1 MREIR
6 GQFQT
11 MFRTQRGNKFFGEL
25 GIPSESAT
33 TTDFRP
39 RRTLT
44 VSKAAMVDTGDVVS
58 SDMGS
63 YVVALQATY
72 SQTLQFKCFE
82 ITHRI
87 SWSRKTDQVDPVTG
101 MARDSYMTIID
112 PSLSVVV
119 EQGGIIQN
127 MGIETDR
134 YNILTGADVKV
145 GDRLGA
151 WIVQNRKEALG
162 LYLLEVA

>member
-11 MFRTQRGNKFFGEL
+11 LFRTQRGNKFFGEL
-25 GIPSESAT
+25 GLPSQSAS

-39 RRTLT
+39 RRSLT
-44 VSKAAMVDTGDVVS
+44 VSKKAMVDTGDVVFA
-58 SDMGS
+58 DTGT
-63 YVVALQATY
+63 YLLALQATY
-72 SQTLQFKCFE
+72 SETLQFKCFE
-82 ITHRI
+82 VTHRI

-101 MARDSYMTIID
+101 MARDSYLTILD
-112 PSLSVVV
+112 TALPVVV
-119 EQGGIIQN
+119 EHGGIVQN

-151 WIVQNRKEALG
+151 WIVQNRKDALG
-162 LYLLEVA
+162 LHLLEVA

>member
-11 MFRTQRGNKFFGEL
+11 LFRTQRGYKFFGEL

-44 VSKAAMVDTGDVVS
+44 VSKAAMVDTGDVVF
-58 SDMGS
+58 SDVGS
-63 YVVALQATY
+63 YLLALQATY

-87 SWSRKTDQVDPVTG
+87 SWSRKVDQVDPVTG
-101 MARDSYMTIID
+101 LARDSSMSIID
-112 PSLSVVV
+112 PALPVVV
-119 EQGGIIQN
+119 EYGSVVQN
-127 MGIETDR
+127 IGIETDR
-134 YNILTGADVKV
+134 YNLLTGADVKV

-151 WIVQNRKEALG
+151 WIVQSRKEALG
-162 LYLLEVA
+162 LHLLEVS

>member
-63 YVVALQATY
+63 FVVALQATY